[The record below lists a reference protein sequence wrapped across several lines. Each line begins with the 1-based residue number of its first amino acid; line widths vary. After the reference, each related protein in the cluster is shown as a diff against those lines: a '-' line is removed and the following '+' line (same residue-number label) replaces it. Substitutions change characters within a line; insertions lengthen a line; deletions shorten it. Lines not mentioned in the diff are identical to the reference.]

1 MRVNLRL
8 GVDEVTLI
16 KSVIE
21 LLRVI
26 LTSWLNFNWIVLLEL

>member
-8 GVDEVTLI
+8 GVVEVTLI